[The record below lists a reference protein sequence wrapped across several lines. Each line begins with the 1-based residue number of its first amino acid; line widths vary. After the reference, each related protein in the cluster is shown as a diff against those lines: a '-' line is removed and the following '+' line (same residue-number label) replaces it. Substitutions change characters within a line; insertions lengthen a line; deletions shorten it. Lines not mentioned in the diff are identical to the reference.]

1 MRYSR
6 AQYENSK
13 TSQQKGSRSFLFF
26 AILAAVIVGVYLI
39 GVAKVGDF
47 LSQKIVTPVVSWLT
61 GEDVKAPSES
71 KNAGAAP
78 VISPAASNAE
88 KEMKLPGGTIF
99 ALQVGLYAEENNAK
113 DASAQLVS
121 KGGAGYILQTAEG
134 KRVLIAG
141 YATREDA
148 ENVQQRLLKEQQMQT
163 SVFEM
168 ATQEMTVTVSSDAD
182 SLAKIEA
189 ALSSANKYYDDLMG
203 YAISFDKQELDK
215 AALQQNI
222 AGMKSDA
229 AGIKANLQ
237 KLEAGDNKVIGSL
250 IAYYE
255 KVETALAKAEADLSD
270 AALSSQVK
278 EVYLE
283 IGAAKME
290 LVRSLQ
296 N

>member
-6 AQYENSK
+6 VQYENPK
-13 TSQQKGSRSFLFF
+13 TSQQKGSRGFLLF
-26 AILAAVIVGVYLI
+26 AILAVVIVGVHLI

-61 GEDVKAPSES
+61 GGEAKSPGES
-71 KNAGAAP
+71 QNAGVAP
-78 VISPAASNAE
+78 VISPTASNLE

-99 ALQVGLYAEENNAK
+99 ALQVGLYTEENNAK

-163 SVFEM
+163 SIFEM
-168 ATQEMTVTVSSDAD
+168 STQEMTVTVSSDAD

-189 ALSSANKYYDDLMG
+189 AFSNANKYYDDLMG

-222 AGMKSDA
+222 SGMKSDA
-229 AGIKANLQ
+229 ASIKANLQ
-237 KLEAGDNKVIGSL
+237 KLEAGDNKVIGAL
-250 IAYYE
+250 ITYYE
-255 KVETALAKAEADLSD
+255 KVETALAIAEADLSD

-290 LVRSLQ
+290 LVENLQ

>member
-6 AQYENSK
+6 AQYENPK
-13 TSQQKGSRSFLFF
+13 TSQQKGSRGFLLF
-26 AILAAVIVGVYLI
+26 AILAVVIVGVYLI

-61 GEDVKAPSES
+61 GGEAKSPGES
-71 KNAGAAP
+71 QNAGVAP
-78 VISPAASNAE
+78 VISPSASNLE

-99 ALQVGLYAEENNAK
+99 ALQVGLYTEENNAK

-121 KGGAGYILQTAEG
+121 KGGAGYILQTSEG

-163 SVFEM
+163 SIFEM
-168 ATQEMTVTVSSDAD
+168 STQEMTVTVSLDAD

-222 AGMKSDA
+222 SGMKSDA
-229 AGIKANLQ
+229 ASIKTNLQ
-237 KLEAGDNKVIGSL
+237 KLEAGDNKVIGAL
-250 IAYYE
+250 ITYYE

-290 LVRSLQ
+290 LVENLQ

>member
-6 AQYENSK
+6 VQYENPK
-13 TSQQKGSRSFLFF
+13 TSQQKGSRGFLLF
-26 AILAAVIVGVYLI
+26 AILAVVIVGVHLI

-61 GEDVKAPSES
+61 GGEAKSPGES
-71 KNAGAAP
+71 QNAGVAP
-78 VISPAASNAE
+78 VISPTASNLE

-99 ALQVGLYAEENNAK
+99 ALQVGLYTEENNAK

-163 SVFEM
+163 SIFEM
-168 ATQEMTVTVSSDAD
+168 STQEMTVTVSSDAD

-189 ALSSANKYYDDLMG
+189 AFSNANKYYDDLMG

-222 AGMKSDA
+222 SGMKSDA
-229 AGIKANLQ
+229 ASIKANLQ
-237 KLEAGDNKVIGSL
+237 KLEAGDNKVIGAL
-250 IAYYE
+250 ITYYE

-290 LVRSLQ
+290 LVENLQ

>member
-168 ATQEMTVTVSSDAD
+168 STQEMTVTVSSDAD
-182 SLAKIEA
+182 SLAKIET

-237 KLEAGDNKVIGSL
+237 KLEAGDNKVIGAL

>member
-168 ATQEMTVTVSSDAD
+168 STQEMTVTVSSDAD
-182 SLAKIEA
+182 SLAKIET

-237 KLEAGDNKVIGSL
+237 KLEAGDNKVIGAL

-290 LVRSLQ
+290 LVGNLQ

>member
-39 GVAKVGDF
+39 GVAKVGNF

-168 ATQEMTVTVSSDAD
+168 STQEMTVTVSSDAD
-182 SLAKIEA
+182 SLAKIET

-215 AALQQNI
+215 AVLQQNI

-237 KLEAGDNKVIGSL
+237 KLEAGDNKVIGAL

-290 LVRSLQ
+290 LVGNLQ